1 MKKDTWKRR
10 IKKAMTEAG
19 TYKPC
24 FDYAIDTLAGILENR
39 DYAQQSYESSGRQPV
54 IVHTNKSGNA
64 NIVKN
69 PALVVLDNLNAS
81 ALVYWKELGLTP
93 KGLKAIDDKALK
105 SGGKK
110 KSTLGDVLKNLE
122 I

>member
-10 IKKAMTEAG
+10 IKKAMSEAG
-19 TYKPC
+19 TYKPY

-39 DYAQQSYESSGRQPV
+39 DCAQQAYENSGRQPV
-54 IVHTNKSGNA
+54 IIHVNKGGNS

-69 PALVVLDNLNAS
+69 PALVVVENMNAQ

-93 KGLKAIDDKALK
+93 KGLKAIDEKAMK
-105 SGGKK
+105 AAPKK
-110 KSTLGDVLKNLE
+110 NTLGEALRDLG

>member
-1 MKKDTWKRR
+1 
-10 IKKAMTEAG
+10 MTEAG

-105 SGGKK
+105 NGGKK